1 MVFREV
7 KAMQNNSGVVVTSSE
22 NGWISDDLNAHWL
35 QKVMGKFH
43 FGPSL
48 GFLMSH
54 QHHYTIYY
62 KPSPRVSYGISC
74 SKPVRSWE
82 KEFKK
87 ALIIYLIQ

>member
-22 NGWISDDLNAHWL
+22 SGWINDDLNADWL

-48 GFLMSH
+48 
-54 QHHYTIYY
+54 
-62 KPSPRVSYGISC
+62 
-74 SKPVRSWE
+74 
-82 KEFKK
+82 
-87 ALIIYLIQ
+87 